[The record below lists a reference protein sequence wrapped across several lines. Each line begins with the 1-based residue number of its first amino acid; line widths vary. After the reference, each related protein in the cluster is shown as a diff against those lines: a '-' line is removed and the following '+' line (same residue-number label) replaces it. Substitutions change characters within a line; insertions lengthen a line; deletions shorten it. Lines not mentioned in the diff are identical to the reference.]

1 MIGWEAVDGRVLV
14 LFAVLLLYAVW
25 VFIRFQ
31 EASEDLHR
39 HGLDQESLAAAARE
53 RARIESAEWDRLV
66 GEVSSG
72 RRDFAADVP
81 QPFDVESADPRTWDV
96 AVDQS
101 MRVAQAGERPSLGCA
116 CPACER
122 AGALPHRRRLSAP
135 ATGVVRWR
143 ECPGCDA
150 PVVPG
155 SWACGECGTN
165 LDDDAVG
172 GGR

>member
-1 MIGWEAVDGRVLV
+1 MIGWGAVDGRVLV
-14 LFAVLLLYAVW
+14 LFAVLVLYAVW
-25 VFIRFQ
+25 VFIRFR

-39 HGLDQESLAAAARE
+39 HGLDQESLTAAGQE
-53 RARIESAEWDRLV
+53 RARAESAEWDRLV
-66 GEVSSG
+66 GAVGSG

-81 QPFDVESADPRTWDV
+81 QPLDVESTDPRTWDV

-101 MRVAQAGERPSLGCA
+101 MRVAQAGERPSPGCA
-116 CPACER
+116 CPVCQR
-122 AGALPHRRRLSAP
+122 AGALPSRRRLSAP

-150 PVVPG
+150 SVVPG
-155 SWACGECGTN
+155 SWACGECGTQ
-165 LDDDAVG
+165 LDDRLPG